1 MGSDIMFNF
10 KELFDKKEEKNNA
23 NRKIENLVFF
33 ALILIFTV
41 IIINFTWNSKTS
53 VKKNNTDSSE
63 KYFATN
69 DNSEEKK
76 ENIVNSDL
84 EKRMEDILK
93 TIDGVGDVHVLI
105 NYSASSSIVTV
116 YNENTTKSTTE
127 EEDKTGGTRKIDQ
140 VNTQKEIAY
149 TEENGEKTP
158 ITEKVIMPTIE
169 GAIIT
174 AKGASDANIKSK
186 IIAAVEAITG
196 LSTHKIQVFE
206 MGL

>member
-1 MGSDIMFNF
+1 MFNF

-53 VKKNNTDSSE
+53 VKKNNIDNSE

-69 DNSEEKK
+69 DNNEEKK

-93 TIDGVGDVHVLI
+93 TIEGVGDVHVLI

>member
-1 MGSDIMFNF
+1 MFNF

-76 ENIVNSDL
+76 ENIVNGDL

>member
-1 MGSDIMFNF
+1 MFNF

-33 ALILIFTV
+33 ALILILTV
-41 IIINFTWNSKTS
+41 IKINFTWNSKTS
-53 VKKNNTDSSE
+53 VKKNNIDNSE

-69 DNSEEKK
+69 DNNEEKK

-93 TIDGVGDVHVLI
+93 TIEGVGDVHVLI

>member
-1 MGSDIMFNF
+1 MFNF

-53 VKKNNTDSSE
+53 VKKNNIDNSE

-69 DNSEEKK
+69 DNNEEKK

-93 TIDGVGDVHVLI
+93 TIEGVGDVHVLI

-127 EEDKTGGTRKIDQ
+127 EEDKTGG
-140 VNTQKEIAY
+140 
-149 TEENGEKTP
+149 KTP

>member
-1 MGSDIMFNF
+1 MFNF

-93 TIDGVGDVHVLI
+93 TIDGVGNVHVLI

>member
-1 MGSDIMFNF
+1 MFNF

-53 VKKNNTDSSE
+53 VKKNNIDSSE

-69 DNSEEKK
+69 DNNEEKK

-93 TIDGVGDVHVLI
+93 TIEGVGDVHVLI

>member
-1 MGSDIMFNF
+1 MFNF